1 MISRKKR
8 STRKATQPRNGA
20 IVPLAAV
27 MLLVLLV
34 AGGIAVDYA
43 RLRLASLELRAA
55 ADNVARSCSNELLRT
70 DSQIAAIAKAQQ
82 IAARYTVG
90 NQPFSIK
97 SSDVQFGRFGNGVF
111 QANVFPPNSVRI
123 NTNRTTGSTS
133 GPINMIFGSM
143 FGVENAELS
152 RYATVSFRMVD
163 VCFVL
168 DRSSSMKLSVASN
181 ATGLSLTDPRAAL
194 PPFFDSR
201 WRALDNAFDLFVNE
215 MSSSNSQ
222 GRIGMVSFASD
233 FTAFG
238 VTSPAT
244 RTDLDL
250 TSNFA
255 LAKFQM
261 TIMSNSLWN
270 GNTYI
275 EAGMR
280 NGISVLKSS
289 LNARSNAEKMMI
301 VLTDGY
307 QNEGDARLAAADAAA
322 NNITIHT
329 ITFGDFSDQALMA
342 EIASMG
348 AGRYAHADD
357 AATLQQIMLELAV
370 SLTTVV
376 E

>member
-1 MISRKKR
+1 
-8 STRKATQPRNGA
+8 
-20 IVPLAAV
+20 